1 MHEFIIFELV
11 MIVMRYPIEAFSTIF
26 LSVFCLGVYIF
37 VSPNQV
43 KKVNIPVFKKDA
55 STQTESNL
63 KSDKR
68 MEIKNLLN

>member
-1 MHEFIIFELV
+1 

-55 STQTESNL
+55 STQTDPL

>member
-1 MHEFIIFELV
+1 
-11 MIVMRYPIEAFSTIF
+11 MIAFQYPIEAFSTIF
-26 LSVFCLGVYIF
+26 LASLVCYF

-43 KKVNIPVFKKDA
+43 KKVNIPVFKKSA
-55 STQTESNL
+55 ATQTESNL